1 MKSLKSL
8 ALILLT
14 ASVAACATAGEP
26 LRYFGQSES
35 SYHSQVPYG
44 NNEKT
49 GAYAAASDGAKIYYE
64 RYGKGSPVVV
74 LHGGL
79 VGSPA
84 EMGEFIDRLSKTHEV
99 ISVSTRG
106 HGKSEAGASAPTY
119 AQKAAD
125 LTRVLDAAG
134 IQGKIVLLGFSDG
147 GYTALTFAAHHP
159 QRTAKVVAIG
169 AGEWKRGF
177 IQGGGSKRA
186 SFADIEKMD
195 APYWQAQ
202 QRIRPEPQKTAEW
215 FAEANKHY
223 DQTQVGKETFAN
235 ISAPVLFVVG
245 EDDANAPL
253 DTVIAAYRMTP
264 NADLSVI
271 PSAPHPVF
279 IVNFPAVWTAVQ
291 PLLDGGK

>member
-1 MKSLKSL
+1 MKLIKIL
-8 ALILLT
+8 ARALL
-14 ASVAACATAGEP
+14 AFAVAVCATAGEP
-26 LRYFGQSES
+26 LRYFGQTES
-35 SYHSQVPYG
+35 GYHSQIPYG
-44 NNEKT
+44 NNEKV

-84 EMGEFIDRLSKTHEV
+84 EMGELIDRLSESHEV
-99 ISVSTRG
+99 IVVSTRG
-106 HGKSEAGASAPTY
+106 HGKSEVGTAVPAY
-119 AQKAAD
+119 VQKAAD
-125 LTRVLDAAG
+125 LACVLDAAG
-134 IQGKIVLLGFSDG
+134 IRGKTVLLGFSDG

-159 QRTAKVVAIG
+159 DRTAKVVAIG

-177 IQGGGSKRA
+177 IQGSGSKRA
-186 SFADIEKMD
+186 TFADIEKMD
-195 APYWQAQ
+195 TAYWQAQ

-215 FAEANKHY
+215 FATANKHY
-223 DQTQVGKETFAN
+223 DQTQVGKETFAS

-264 NADLSVI
+264 DADLSVI
-271 PSAPHPVF
+271 PNAQHPVF
-279 IVNFPAVWTAVQ
+279 IVNFPAVWAAVQ
-291 PLLDGGK
+291 PFLDGGK